1 MEVTLTKLTEPVFE
15 LSGGALALDFA
26 NSIEKRPLPEPLDHL
41 NSYADLV
48 AWAVQSGIVER
59 SKGERLRAA
68 ARLHTSEGE
77 RVLQRAIRLREAIF
91 RIFSAI
97 AAGQQ
102 VNASELD
109 LVRQEALVAYKHA
122 RLAAQSGAFHWEF
135 ADDPHA
141 LDCVLWPVAQNAID
155 LLADRESLVCVREC
169 ASDRCAWLFLDRSHN
184 RSRRWCDMKVCGN
197 RAKSRRHYR
206 RARQASAG

>member
-77 RVLQRAIRLREAIF
+77 RVLQRAIGCERPFFGSSL
-91 RIFSAI
+91 
-97 AAGQQ
+97 QLPP
-102 VNASELD
+102 AS
-109 LVRQEALVAYKHA
+109 R
-122 RLAAQSGAFHWEF
+122 
-135 ADDPHA
+135 
-141 LDCVLWPVAQNAID
+141 
-155 LLADRESLVCVREC
+155 
-169 ASDRCAWLFLDRSHN
+169 
-184 RSRRWCDMKVCGN
+184 
-197 RAKSRRHYR
+197 
-206 RARQASAG
+206 